1 MKGNK
6 HTHTHTQTHTH
17 THTHTLH
24 RYLQIAK
31 KRFLITNA
39 RDRFNAAP
47 RGGSSSQPVT
57 NCKIFSKLTVF
68 LLPPKN
74 KIHR

>member
-6 HTHTHTQTHTH
+6 HTHTHTHTH
-17 THTHTLH
+17 THKHTH
-24 RYLQIAK
+24 
-31 KRFLITNA
+31 KRFLTMNA
-39 RDRFNAAP
+39 RDGFIAKP
-47 RGGSSSQPVT
+47 SGGSSSQPVT
-57 NCKIFSKLTVF
+57 NCKIFWKLTGF